1 MDYDELRELMVSQ
14 QLVARG
20 IRDRRVLDAMRK
32 VRRHLFVGGEMS
44 GLAYEDMA
52 LVIGSGQ
59 TISQPYMVAI
69 MTQLLEL
76 KGDEKVLEIG
86 TGSGYQTAI
95 LAELSREVYTIERFE
110 GLLADAE
117 QRLASLGYRNIR
129 FRSGDGTLGWPEA
142 APFHRVLVTAG
153 APRVPEPLAE
163 QLSEDGIIVVPV
175 GSRASQQLV
184 KSTKRKGAFQEEY
197 HTPCVF
203 VPLVGKHGWGES
215 IGVF

>member
-20 IRDRRVLDAMRK
+20 IADRRVLEAMRK
-32 VRRHLFVGGEMS
+32 TPRHLFVGVELS
-44 GLAYEDMA
+44 GMAYEDMA

-76 KGDEKVLEIG
+76 RGDEKVLEIG

-95 LAELSREVYTIERFE
+95 LAELSREVFTIERFE
-110 GLLADAE
+110 GLVSEAE
-117 QRLASLGYRNIR
+117 RRLASLGYRNIR
-129 FRSGDGTLGWPEA
+129 FKDGDGTLGWPGE
-142 APFHRVLVTAG
+142 APFDRVLVTAG

-163 QLSEDGIIVVPV
+163 QLAEGGVMVVPV
-175 GSRASQQLV
+175 GSRTSQQLV
-184 KSTKRKGAFQEEY
+184 KSTKHKGKFQEEY

-203 VPLVGKHGWGES
+203 VPLVGKHGWGEGM
-215 IGVF
+215 GVS

>member
-20 IRDRRVLDAMRK
+20 IGDRRVLDAMRK
-32 VRRHLFVGGEMS
+32 VQRHLFVSMESQGM
-44 GLAYEDMA
+44 AYEDMA
-52 LVIGSGQ
+52 LTIGSGQ

-69 MTQLLEL
+69 MTQLLDL

-95 LAELSREVYTIERFE
+95 LAELSREVFTIERFE
-110 GLLADAE
+110 GLLAGAE
-117 QRLASLGYRNIR
+117 RKLASLGYENIR
-129 FRSGDGTLGWPEA
+129 FRAGDGTLGWPEE
-142 APFHRVLVTAG
+142 APFDRMLVTAG
-153 APRVPEPLAE
+153 APRVPEPLAQ
-163 QLSEDGIIVVPV
+163 QLADGGVMVVPV
-175 GSRASQQLV
+175 GSRTSQQLV
-184 KSTKRKGAFQEEY
+184 KYTRQKGKSQEEY

-203 VPLVGKHGWGES
+203 VPLVGKHGWGEG